1 MPSVILSLSRAL
13 GTSTPPAW
21 ALSGHIWI
29 TAFMIPLVPLCFL
42 NKLNKLRHTS
52 YVAIFAIAY
61 LVVVVVSCYFYP
73 PPDMPTPGEIHLIRF
88 TPGFIST
95 FPVQVFAFTC
105 AQNIFPIYN
114 ELRSNTQERLTIVV
128 GTSIGLATITYEIV
142 SIFGYLTFGSKVGA
156 DIIAMYPPSG
166 LFIAIGELAIVI
178 LVMFSYPLQVFPCR
192 MSINEVLKRTMF
204 AEKVVLDSEE
214 SEDEDDLP
222 VLDSHGHV
230 VSEMSIKLHAILTA
244 VIVCFGFSIAYFVDD
259 LQLVLSFVGSTGST
273 TISFILPGL
282 FYYKLF
288 RDKPSGSKFLLYG
301 SACLAVYGVLIFVFC
316 LSFNIYK
323 VVQGTAPGAELH

>member
-1 MPSVILSLSRAL
+1 MV
-13 GTSTPPAW
+13 
-21 ALSGHIWI
+21 
-29 TAFMIPLVPLCFL
+29 PLIPLCFL
-42 NKLNKLRHTS
+42 NKLDKLRHTS
-52 YVAIFAIAY
+52 YVAIFAVAY

-73 PPDMPTPGEIHLIRF
+73 PPDMPTPGEIHLIHF
-88 TPGFIST
+88 TPGFITT

-114 ELRSNTQERLTIVV
+114 ELRSNTPERLTIVV
-128 GTSIGLATITYEIV
+128 GTSIGIATITYEIV

-192 MSINEVLKRTMF
+192 MSINEVLKRTLF
-204 AEKVVLDSEE
+204 VEKPTMADAQESDEE
-214 SEDEDDLP
+214 NEEDLP
-222 VLDSHGHV
+222 VLDSHGHT
-230 VSEMSIKLHAILTA
+230 VSDMSLKLHAILTA
-244 VIVCFGFSIAYFVDD
+244 IIVTLGFSIAYFVDD

-288 RDKPSGSKFLLYG
+288 HDKPSSSKFLVYG
-301 SACLAVYGVLIFVFC
+301 SACLAVYGVFIFVFC

-323 VVQGTAPGAELH
+323 VIQGTAPGTE